1 MLRIFELQSL
11 LSRSIDFVGRACGP
25 LIMAAGVLSFVVV
38 GQLAQAAPINYGSF
52 AGSTVDYLSVTEDA
66 NSAGDAPPLFGE
78 PATLGPVTPGYPAVP
93 CVLCAIPG
101 NSLDFDPT
109 GFSASA
115 AGAAGADITDGN
127 LTFSVVAH
135 SGYGIGSISL
145 SEAGDLTL
153 AGIGTDATNVSVS
166 GSGTLN
172 IVAVDGVGI
181 TPIGVPI
188 SLTFMPSGGSFG
200 LVSDGGVSA
209 PFPFFS
215 DWSGSQTIDIAGIL
229 NAAVINGDIPAFL
242 SGATQISINLDNT
255 LTATS
260 ENGTSALI
268 AKKDFGGLSVT
279 VETIPE
285 PATWLLLSVCGLA
298 FGAIRRLR

>member
-109 GFSASA
+109 GFRASA
-115 AGAAGADITDGN
+115 AGAAGGGRPYGKLKI
-127 LTFSVVAH
+127 
-135 SGYGIGSISL
+135 SGCVRSR
-145 SEAGDLTL
+145 
-153 AGIGTDATNVSVS
+153 V
-166 GSGTLN
+166 GSG
-172 IVAVDGVGI
+172 
-181 TPIGVPI
+181 
-188 SLTFMPSGGSFG
+188 
-200 LVSDGGVSA
+200 
-209 PFPFFS
+209 
-215 DWSGSQTIDIAGIL
+215 
-229 NAAVINGDIPAFL
+229 
-242 SGATQISINLDNT
+242 
-255 LTATS
+255 
-260 ENGTSALI
+260 
-268 AKKDFGGLSVT
+268 
-279 VETIPE
+279 
-285 PATWLLLSVCGLA
+285 
-298 FGAIRRLR
+298 R